1 MRFILKD
8 KTLKDYGIKD
18 ITLEY
23 GNGRSSNVC
32 EARIYRY
39 MSDNGLKLL
48 YDKRNEELNAGKTN
62 RGYSIR
68 ISEAIVELVSIEDEI
83 LLRKHKDFKD
93 FDLNSELYEELVA
106 GPYWA
111 QKKKERRDS
120 YVKTF
125 FYDLK
130 KFATELEK
138 TNDLDL
144 LIQIIDSLKHTK
156 KQLKN
161 LL

>member
-39 MSDNGLKLL
+39 MSDKGLKIL
-48 YDKRNEELNAGKTN
+48 YDKRNKELKEGKTSK
-62 RGYSIR
+62 GFSIR
-68 ISEAIVELVSIEDEI
+68 VSETILELVAIEDEI
-83 LLRKHKDFKD
+83 LLRKHKDFKL

-120 YVKTF
+120 YVKSF

-130 KFATELEK
+130 KFANELEK
-138 TNDLDL
+138 TDDLDL
-144 LIQIIDSLKHTK
+144 LIEIIDSLKHTK

>member
-18 ITLEY
+18 ITIEF
-23 GNGRSSNVC
+23 GNGRTSNVC
-32 EARIYRY
+32 EARIYRDL
-39 MSDNGLKLL
+39 SDSDLKKLIIL
-48 YDKRNEELNAGKTN
+48 RKSELRNRKTK
-62 RGYSIR
+62 RGYNIR
-68 ISEAIVELVSIEDEI
+68 VSEAILETVALEDE
-83 LLRKHKDFKD
+83 LELRLHKDFKE
-93 FDLNSELYEELVA
+93 FNENSNLYEELVA

-144 LIQIIDSLKHTK
+144 LVEIIKTLNNK
-156 KQLKN
+156 KQLKK